1 MIREILKIITSIRGH
16 HLHIL
21 AKHIFESRSQ
31 EFFRD
36 VKAFKISTMSAKTS
50 RQSPFCN
57 FNCICTKSDC
67 GFQHNISS
75 LDQRRF
81 YSSVYNKIGNI
92 KKYTNEDNFDTRR
105 SNCTFGQLCERED
118 CGYRHFLNYEGRKKF
133 ITSLKNVKTSSSAP
147 QAAQVTQVAQV
158 PQAAQLSQVT
168 QVSQVPLT
176 QSYSSRLMAPE
187 KSEIV
192 TLKETVTILKAKVE
206 SLEDHVKHLNAIIDQ
221 LKGVPLPTIS
231 LAIDTR
237 NWGDISDDETGL

>member
-1 MIREILKIITSIRGH
+1 
-16 HLHIL
+16 
-21 AKHIFESRSQ
+21 
-31 EFFRD
+31 
-36 VKAFKISTMSAKTS
+36 MSAKTS
-50 RQSPFCN
+50 RQISFCN

-75 LDQRRF
+75 LGQRRF

-105 SNCTFGQLCERED
+105 SNCTYGQLCERED

-133 ITSLKNVKTSSSAP
+133 ITSLKNAKTSSSAP
-147 QAAQVTQVAQV
+147 QAPRATQVSQVAQDTQVSQDSQVAQV
-158 PQAAQLSQVT
+158 A

-176 QSYSSRLMAPE
+176 QSYSSRLMTPE
-187 KSEIV
+187 KSEMV

-221 LKGVPLPTIS
+221 LKGVPVPTIS

-237 NWGDISDDETGL
+237 NWADISDDETGL